1 MEGMLQTHGLP
12 ITIRTDKGPPF
23 SSAQFGGFL
32 EYLGIT
38 QRKGIPYWPQSN
50 GEVER
55 ANETLLK
62 IIRIANLHNTGWKK
76 AVHDFLFH
84 YRTTPHTSTGLSP
97 AEFLMGSRLN
107 DKLPTITIPSERLT
121 EAHWKQL
128 LREREHESS
137 LSKRSMQIPS
147 DQQDTVVL

>member
-121 EAHWKQL
+121 EAHWQQL
-128 LREREHESS
+128 LRERARVKLKQKEYA
-137 LSKRSMQIPS
+137 
-147 DQQDTVVL
+147 DTK